1 MMVTSG
7 GLAGRR
13 ARHAPMRHGDSG
25 HLLALTSKREV
36 DVPRQ
41 PALSRYYLDAG
52 VGGLAVGVHAT
63 QFAIREAGLYEPVL
77 RLAIEAAAD
86 WPKRPTVLI
95 GGIAGGT
102 TQARREADIASSL
115 GYHAGSVS
123 LAAMKAASEDELITR
138 CRAIAGIMPLVG
150 LYLQPAVGGIK
161 LSGNFWRRLAEIDQV
176 VVIKIAPFNRYHTLD
191 VIKGVVAARAEER
204 ITLYTGNDD
213 SIVLDLLT
221 PFRPSTRRC

>member
-52 VGGLAVGVHAT
+52 VGGLAVGVQAT
-63 QFAIREAGLYEPVL
+63 QFAIRETGLHEPVL
-77 RLAIEAAAD
+77 RLAIETAAD
-86 WPKRPTVLI
+86 WSKRPTVLI

-102 TQARREADIASSL
+102 TRAPARGRYSL
-115 GYHAGSVS
+115 EV
-123 LAAMKAASEDELITR
+123 LAIT
-138 CRAIAGIMPLVG
+138 PV
-150 LYLQPAVGGIK
+150 
-161 LSGNFWRRLAEIDQV
+161 RLAWQ
-176 VVIKIAPFNRYHTLD
+176 
-191 VIKGVVAARAEER
+191 
-204 ITLYTGNDD
+204 
-213 SIVLDLLT
+213 
-221 PFRPSTRRC
+221 